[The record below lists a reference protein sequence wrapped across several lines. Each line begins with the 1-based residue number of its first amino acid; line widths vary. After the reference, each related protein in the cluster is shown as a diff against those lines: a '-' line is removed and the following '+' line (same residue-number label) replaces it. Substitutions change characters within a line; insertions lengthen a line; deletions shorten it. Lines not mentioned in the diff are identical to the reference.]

1 MSDRVPRSVWDRE
14 MTPTDPCGE
23 HCRQSARIDRLGE
36 WLQHRAETEDE
47 RHHALL
53 AAITGVRSD
62 LSSLQRDVVR
72 IATAGA
78 ETAVAVVA
86 EQTQRVRAL
95 HLVDAGTESEP
106 PRRARSPRLPLW
118 ALRSLAGL
126 GAVAGTAW
134 AAYEAAKR

>member
-14 MTPTDPCGE
+14 LTPTDPCGE

-53 AAITGVRSD
+53 AAVTGVRSD

-72 IATAGA
+72 LATTGT
-78 ETAVAVVA
+78 ETAVVVA

-95 HLVDAGTESEP
+95 HLGDAGTESEP
-106 PRRARSPRLPLW
+106 PPRKRSPGLPLW